1 MTERKFKV
9 GDLIHEQH
17 FPDRKGVVVEVA
29 LDDSHR
35 PSPLYVVVQWV
46 GRNPNSYT
54 TGPEKIEE
62 RYLTLL
68 SRKEK

>member
-1 MTERKFKV
+1 MKRRFIV

-17 FPDRKGVVVEVA
+17 FPERKGVVVEVIETHPPEGA
-29 LDDSHR
+29 
-35 PSPLYVVVQWV
+35 PQVVVQWA

-54 TGPEKIEE
+54 AGPERIEE
-62 RYLTLL
+62 RYLILL

>member
-1 MTERKFKV
+1 MERKFRV

-17 FPDRKGVVVEVA
+17 FPERKGVVIEIIETWPPTET
-29 LDDSHR
+29 SQ
-35 PSPLYVVVQWV
+35 VVVQWA

-54 TGPEKIEE
+54 AGPEKIEE
-62 RYLTLL
+62 RYLILL

>member
-17 FPDRKGVVVEVA
+17 FPDRKGVVIDIIKVGSRADAPQVI
-29 LDDSHR
+29 
-35 PSPLYVVVQWV
+35 VQWA
-46 GRNPNSYT
+46 GRNPNSNT
-54 TGPEKIEE
+54 DGPERIEE

>member
-1 MTERKFKV
+1 MKRKFIV

-17 FPDRKGVVVEVA
+17 FPDRKGVIIEVIETWP
-29 LDDSHR
+29 
-35 PSPLYVVVQWV
+35 PSETPQVVVQWA

-54 TGPEKIEE
+54 AGPEKIEE
-62 RYLTLL
+62 RYLILL

>member
-1 MTERKFKV
+1 VTDRKFKV
-9 GDLIHEQH
+9 GDLIHEEH
-17 FPDRKGVVVEVA
+17 FPDRKGVIIEVVETYDFPDGA
-29 LDDSHR
+29 AR
-35 PSPLYVVVQWV
+35 VVVQWA

-54 TGPEKIEE
+54 PGPERIEE